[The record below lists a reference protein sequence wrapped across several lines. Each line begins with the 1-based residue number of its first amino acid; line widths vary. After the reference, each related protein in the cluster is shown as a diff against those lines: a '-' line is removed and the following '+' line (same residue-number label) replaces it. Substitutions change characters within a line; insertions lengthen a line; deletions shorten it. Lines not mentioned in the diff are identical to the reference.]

1 MNWLWYHQ
9 RVTYVL
15 LIVSVRGGHHHH
27 HRFHE
32 ICLIP
37 NRRNHMTNITV
48 TVGHRVDFTLAFL
61 DQHGNPMLTTPAPD
75 AAPTWTDTTATT
87 GTLSVSP
94 SGLTASELA
103 IAAGADTVSVFL
115 MVGGVAFSA
124 SVDLT
129 VQDQPQV
136 LTSIGI
142 LGTVS

>member
-1 MNWLWYHQ
+1 
-9 RVTYVL
+9 
-15 LIVSVRGGHHHH
+15 
-27 HRFHE
+27 
-32 ICLIP
+32 
-37 NRRNHMTNITV
+37 MTNITV
-48 TVGHRVDFTLAFL
+48 TVGHKVDFTLAFM
-61 DQHGNPMLTTPAPD
+61 DPHGNPMLTTPAPD

-87 GTLSVSP
+87 RTLSVSP

-103 IAAGADTVSVFL
+103 IAAGADTVSVNL

>member
-9 RVTYVL
+9 RATYVL
-15 LIVSVRGGHHHH
+15 LIVAVRGRHHHH

-32 ICLIP
+32 LCLIP
-37 NRRNHMTNITV
+37 NRRNNMSNITV
-48 TVGHRVDFTLAFL
+48 TVGHKVDFVLAFL

-75 AAPTWTDTTATT
+75 APPVWTDTTSAT
-87 GTLSVSP
+87 GTLTASP
-94 SGLTASELA
+94 SGLSASELA
-103 IAAGADTVSVFL
+103 IAAGADTVSVSL
-115 MVGGVAFSA
+115 MVGGVSFSA

-129 VQDQPQV
+129 VQDEPQV